1 MSRGFSRG
9 GSDRGFGGR
18 GGGFGGRGRSAFIGL
33 PGSVGSIAD
42 VTGGGRGGG
51 RGGFSSYGPPDTV
64 QGMSYKSVSILVKLI
79 IRGRI
84 IPTPRR
90 IRDAM
95 LFSYTNKDPILQRP
109 HLPRKQD
116 ANR

>member
-1 MSRGFSRG
+1 MSLVGYA
-9 GSDRGFGGR
+9 GR
-18 GGGFGGRGRSAFIGL
+18 GT
-33 PGSVGSIAD
+33 D

-64 QGMSYKSVSILVKLI
+64 QGKSHKGFRHEVKLI

-90 IRDAM
+90 VRDAM
-95 LFSYTNKDPILQRP
+95 LPSHTNKDPILQRP

-116 ANR
+116 TNW